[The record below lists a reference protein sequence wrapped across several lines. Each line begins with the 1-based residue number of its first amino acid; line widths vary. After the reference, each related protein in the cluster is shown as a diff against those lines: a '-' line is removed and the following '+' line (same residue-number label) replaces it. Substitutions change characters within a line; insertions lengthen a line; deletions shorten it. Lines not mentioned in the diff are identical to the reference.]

1 VRSSASSPVVV
12 VTGASAGVGR
22 ATAREFARRGASL
35 GLLARGKGGLEAA
48 CADAERLGS
57 PRAIAIPTDMADP
70 DQVEAAAARVEA
82 ELGPPDIW
90 INDAMV
96 SVFAPVHQITP
107 AEFRRVMEVNY
118 LGVVH
123 GTLAAL
129 RRMMPR
135 DRGCIVQVGSALAY
149 RGIPLQAPYCASK
162 HAIQGFNES
171 LRAELLHAGSAVR
184 VGMVQLPAVNTPQFG
199 WVRTRLP
206 RHPQPVPPIYQPEVA
221 ARAIVWAAEHGRRE
235 LIVGMPTVLTR
246 LANRLA
252 PGLLDHYLARSGVD
266 SQQTPDP
273 IDPERWRDN
282 LEEPVDSI
290 EDHGARG
297 IFDQRAH
304 ERSPQLWAA
313 THRAQLAGVAAA
325 AGLAAS
331 ALSRRGRAATPGR
344 HGPTRSRRRG

>member
-1 VRSSASSPVVV
+1 MDPVRKEQGVRTLAGAVV

-22 ATAREFARRGASL
+22 ATVRELARRGASL
-35 GLLARGKGGLEAA
+35 GLLARGSAGLEAA
-48 CADAERLGS
+48 RADAERLGA
-57 PRAIAIPTDMADP
+57 PRAIAIPTDVADP
-70 DQVEAAAARVEA
+70 DQVEAAAARIEA
-82 ELGPPDIW
+82 ELGAPDVW
-90 INDAMV
+90 INNAMV

-107 AEFRRVMEVNY
+107 AEFRRVTEVNY

-129 RRMMPR
+129 KRMLPR
-135 DRGCIVQVGSALAY
+135 DRGTVIQVGSALAY

-162 HAIQGFNES
+162 HAVQGFMES

-221 ARAIVWAAEHGRRE
+221 ARAIVWAAEHGPRE
-235 LIVGMPTVLTR
+235 LMVGLPTVLTR

-252 PGLLDHYLARSGVD
+252 PGLLDRYLARTGVKG
-266 SQQTPDP
+266 QQTSDP
-273 IDPERWRDN
+273 VDLDRWRDN
-282 LEEPVDSI
+282 LDEPVDSS
-290 EDHGARG
+290 EDHGAHG

-304 ERSPQLWAA
+304 DRSSHLWAV
-313 THRAQLAGVAAA
+313 THKAALTAMAAA
-325 AGLAAS
+325 AALAAS
-331 ALSRRGRAATPGR
+331 ALSRRHR
-344 HGPTRSRRRG
+344 

>member
-1 VRSSASSPVVV
+1 VV

-22 ATAREFARRGASL
+22 ATVRELARRGASL
-35 GLLARGKGGLEAA
+35 GLLARGSAGLEAA
-48 CADAERLGS
+48 RADAERLGAA
-57 PRAIAIPTDMADP
+57 RAVAIPTDVADP
-70 DQVEAAAARVEA
+70 DQVEAAAARIEV
-82 ELGPPDIW
+82 ELGAPDVW
-90 INDAMV
+90 VNNAMV

-129 RRMMPR
+129 RRMLPR
-135 DRGCIVQVGSALAY
+135 DQGTVIQVGSALAY

-162 HAIQGFNES
+162 HAIQGFMES

-221 ARAIVWAAEHGRRE
+221 ARAIVWAAEHGPRE
-235 LIVGMPTVLTR
+235 LNVGLPTVLTR
-246 LANRLA
+246 LANRMA
-252 PGLLDHYLARSGVD
+252 PGLLDRYLAKSGVKG
-266 SQQTPDP
+266 QQTGDP
-273 IDPERWRDN
+273 VDLQHWRDN
-282 LEEPVDSI
+282 LDEPVDAS
-290 EDHGARG
+290 EDHGAHG

-304 ERSPQLWAA
+304 DRSSQLWAVTHKTFLTGTA
-313 THRAQLAGVAAA
+313 TAVALAAGVLTRRRPAVA
-325 AGLAAS
+325 
-331 ALSRRGRAATPGR
+331 RRGRGGPPGAPPR
-344 HGPTRSRRRG
+344 CLRASRG